1 MGEPNVQIKLAPNGL
16 LSSHRFSL
24 PINRA
29 IPQAIE
35 FTNLLASSNILISFI
50 ILINFYLLRKV

>member
-1 MGEPNVQIKLAPNGL
+1 MGEPNVQMKFAPSGG

-24 PINRA
+24 PISRA

-35 FTNLLASSNILISFI
+35 FIHLLALFNILISFI